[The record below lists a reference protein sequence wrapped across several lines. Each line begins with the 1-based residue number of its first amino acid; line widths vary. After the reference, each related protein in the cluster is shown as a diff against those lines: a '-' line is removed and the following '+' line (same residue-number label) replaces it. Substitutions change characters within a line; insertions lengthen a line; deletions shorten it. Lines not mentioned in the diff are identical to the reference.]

1 MSTESIIKLKYSL
14 YALQS
19 QFKVDSED
27 HFLRPG
33 FLHTKCVFLGY
44 KASNSVKK
52 SDVSDD

>member
-14 YALQS
+14 YALQGE
-19 QFKVDSED
+19 FKVDSED

-44 KASNSVKK
+44 KASNSIKK
-52 SDVSDD
+52 SDVSDV